1 MSDVCQELQNIK
13 YQTMLLNHNSKIYE
27 YTPNTENIEIFLKNE
42 KESNKNKPW
51 SKLSKASKLKKI
63 TNYAMTYSKEN
74 NLTNKET
81 EELRTYLLKCLERKK
96 LQRQKDVIYDIE
108 TNTIK
113 SISALV
119 YNKTTHKFTLK
130 RQDKKTS
137 TLKCLPP
144 KKIKKRRKHKKN
156 KIDNKLNK
164 IDSNLNK

>member
-27 YTPNTENIEIFLKNE
+27 STPNTENIEIFLKNE

-63 TNYAMTYSKEN
+63 IEYIKTYSKEKK
-74 NLTNKET
+74 LTDIET
-81 EELRTYLLKCLERKK
+81 NDLKIYLLKCLERKK

-113 SISALV
+113 SISGLIH
-119 YNKTTHKFTLK
+119 NKTTQKFTLK

-137 TLKCLPP
+137 TLKSLPP
-144 KKIKKRRKHKKN
+144 KKIKKKRRKNKKN
-156 KIDNKLNK
+156 KIDT
-164 IDSNLNK
+164 NLNK